1 MSGIAL
7 EVALI
12 LLLLV
17 INGIFSMSEMA
28 VVSARKTRLQHRAE
42 NGDAGARAA
51 LDLAA
56 NPTNFLSTVQ
66 FGITLVGVLAG
77 AFGGAGIAEALAAY
91 LRDVRWIGPHAQP
104 VALGL
109 VVAAITYLSLVIGE
123 LVPKQIALGNPERV
137 AALVSRPMRAVAS
150 LGRPLVALLTGSTN
164 LVFRL
169 VGRRTNVDRSVTEQ
183 DVRALLEQGA
193 EGGRGGSR
201 RAHDHGEHLSA
212 RRPPR
217 EHHHDAASSMSA
229 GWTSRPGPTGCEP
242 LSTEA
247 RWSPY
252 VVCDGDIEH
261 VVGLAEA
268 EDLLAQCLAGKALD
282 LRAVL
287 REPLYVPTSMPV
299 MRLLETFRT
308 SRRSAALVLDEFGGV
323 AGVATVDDIIEGLV
337 GELPDADDSTPP
349 AIARQPDGT
358 WLIDG
363 GAPVADVD
371 EVLDLDLPRGA
382 ETREFDT
389 VGGLVMMVLGRLPKT
404 GDSVD
409 YAGARFVVERM
420 DGRRVATVRAR
431 VAGG

>member
-1 MSGIAL
+1 M
-7 EVALI
+7 
-12 LLLLV
+12 
-17 INGIFSMSEMA
+17 
-28 VVSARKTRLQHRAE
+28 
-42 NGDAGARAA
+42 
-51 LDLAA
+51 
-56 NPTNFLSTVQ
+56 
-66 FGITLVGVLAG
+66 LAG

-91 LRDVRWIGPHAQP
+91 LRDVRWIGPHAEP

-109 VVAAITYLSLVIGE
+109 VVAVITYLSLVIGE

-193 EGGRGGSR
+193 EVGAVDLR

-212 RRPPR
+212 RRPAR
-217 EHHHDAASSMSA
+217 EQHHDAASA
-229 GWTSRPGPTGCEP
+229 CP
-242 LSTEA
+242 LGGRLGRARRAPNRSDEV

-337 GELPDADDSTPP
+337 GELPDADDPTPP
-349 AIARQPDGT
+349 PIARQLDGS

-371 EVLDLDLPRGA
+371 EVLDLDLPRGS
-382 ETREFDT
+382 ESREFDT
-389 VGGLVMMVLGRLPKT
+389 VGGLVMMVLGRLPQT

-431 VAGG
+431 VAGEK

>member
-1 MSGIAL
+1 MSGIAF
-7 EVALI
+7 EIALI

-17 INGIFSMSEMA
+17 INGVFSMSEMA

-42 NGDAGARAA
+42 GGDAGARAA

-77 AFGGAGIAEALAAY
+77 AFGGAGIAEALAVY
-91 LRDVRWIGPHAQP
+91 LRDVRFIGPHAQP

-109 VVAAITYLSLVIGE
+109 VVATITYLSLVIGE

-169 VGRRTNVDRSVTEQ
+169 FGRRTNVDRSVTEQ

-193 EGGRGGSR
+193 EVGAVDLVEHTIMENTFRLGDR
-201 RAHDHGEHLSA
+201 RVSTIMTP
-212 RRPPR
+212 RPDVR
-217 EHHHDAASSMSA
+217 WVDVAADLDELRA
-229 GWTSRPGPTGCEP
+229 ALAETR
-242 LSTEA
+242 
-247 RWSPY
+247 SPY
-252 VVCDGDIEH
+252 VVCEGDIEH

-268 EDLLAQCLAGKALD
+268 EDLLAQCLAGHALD
-282 LRAVL
+282 LRAVM
-287 REPLYVPTSMPV
+287 REPMYVPTTMPV
-299 MRLLETFRT
+299 LRLLETFRT
-308 SRRSAALVLDEFGGV
+308 SRRRAALVLDEFGGV
-323 AGVATVDDIIEGLV
+323 AGVATVDDIVEGLI
-337 GELPDADDSTPP
+337 GELPYADDPAPP
-349 AIARQPDGT
+349 AIARQPDGS

-363 GAPVADVD
+363 GAPVVDVD
-371 EVLDLDLPRGA
+371 EMLDLDLPGGA
-382 ETREFDT
+382 ESREFDT

-409 YAGARFVVERM
+409 YAGARFIVERM
-420 DGRRVATVRAR
+420 DGRRVAVVRAR
-431 VAGG
+431 VAG